1 MPEPPYYA
9 VIFSSLRRPEP
20 GDGYGETA
28 ARMDELAAAQPGF
41 LGAESARGADGFG
54 ITVSYW
60 ATADDVTAWGR
71 GSGLGNPPGGSRL
84 RVRPPK
90 TDARKSAATARGHGG
105 GHDTVRPFGGAGG
118 GCGSPVANLVAV

>member
-60 ATADDVTAWGR
+60 ATADEVAAWGR
-71 GSGLGNPPGGSRL
+71 HAEHLMAQRHGRERWYASFAL
-84 RVRPPK
+84 RVCRVER
-90 TDARKSAATARGHGG
+90 AREFAADGRE
-105 GHDTVRPFGGAGG
+105 
-118 GCGSPVANLVAV
+118 